1 MDKYAPKFSKVLL
14 TPDPHYI
21 PGYAGYCPQ
30 LKFNMGKGYGKLTAE
45 LLTSPE
51 VKHSKQLVL
60 HTGFPATDSDTSVK
74 SIPDSNLRMIPGY
87 TGFIPKCKNYFSCS
101 YSDTCLKALAEFD
114 HEKQTRLQHQSTD
127 LPVIASYWTQRT
139 ERQKLPLRSTSD
151 TVITY
156 KSTTPFNPVG
166 KPLNM
171 DDDNPQKYYMSGYTG
186 HVPKSHFLIGKGY
199 PITTNQAL
207 IQFGKQQH
215 LVSKD
220 EPGSESSMTP
230 PMPAICQPKRG
241 VVPSFTGHIPGYRFM
256 YGHSF
261 GQLCQNAL
269 EKSSKSLTCHTA
281 Q

>member
-1 MDKYAPKFSKVLL
+1 DMDKYAPKFSKVLL

-139 ERQKLPLRSTSD
+139 ELLNHPSD
-151 TVITY
+151 SHIGA
-156 KSTTPFNPVG
+156 FFA
-166 KPLNM
+166 
-171 DDDNPQKYYMSGYTG
+171 GYTG